1 MVALVL
7 PRRRPMHLHGEL
19 QVEHLPAWRGT
30 RSTCSNDRA
39 IPPALQRQMA
49 TRADTVVE
57 WPTDHSPFLTRPV
70 AIAELVK
77 GVRS

>member
-1 MVALVL
+1 
-7 PRRRPMHLHGEL
+7 MHLHGEL
-19 QVEHLPAWRGT
+19 QVEHLPALRDT

-39 IPPALQRQMA
+39 IPPALQMQMA

-57 WPTDHSPFLTRPV
+57 WPTDHSPFLTRPA